1 MAGDERQDAKK
12 LKHLGPLQC
21 IGIIGVYSHLFDDQ
35 CKGTQLRWR
44 TLVGGG
50 NWPPHPDS
58 HCANPPNH
66 TENAWNHGFSDALYQ
81 AVRPRVLFWR
91 GQALGQKEFGH
102 MASEKR
108 HGMRWEEG

>member
-1 MAGDERQDAKK
+1 MEGGKHMLAKPGFVGRVK
-12 LKHLGPLQC
+12 VMHALEILRKKARFQSC
-21 IGIIGVYSHLFDDQ
+21 NQSAII
-35 CKGTQLRWR
+35 KTA
-44 TLVGGG
+44 
-50 NWPPHPDS
+50 DS

>member
-50 NWPPHPDS
+50 NWPPHPS
-58 HCANPPNH
+58 A
-66 TENAWNHGFSDALYQ
+66 
-81 AVRPRVLFWR
+81 
-91 GQALGQKEFGH
+91 
-102 MASEKR
+102 
-108 HGMRWEEG
+108 